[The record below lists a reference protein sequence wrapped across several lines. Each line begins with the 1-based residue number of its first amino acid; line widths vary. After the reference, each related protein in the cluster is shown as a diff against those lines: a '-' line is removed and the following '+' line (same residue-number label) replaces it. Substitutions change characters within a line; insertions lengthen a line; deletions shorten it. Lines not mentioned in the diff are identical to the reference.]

1 MALQV
6 PRNRHSFL
14 HIPIYTE
21 CRLLLKGSGKS
32 TVAALLERFYEPC
45 DGQISID
52 GTPLNEM
59 DPSWIR
65 QQIGFINQEP
75 VLFAASIADNIRYGN
90 PDATDEEVRSAAR
103 KANAE
108 TFIEAFPD
116 GYDTMVGERGTSL
129 SGGQKQRV
137 AIARAILKNPKV
149 WTEISRMRSYL
160 NDSISPS

>member
-1 MALQV
+1 MT
-6 PRNRHSFL
+6 
-14 HIPIYTE
+14 IYTD
-21 CRLLLKGSGKS
+21 CRLLLEGSGKS

-59 DPSWIR
+59 DPSWTR

-149 WTEISRMRSYL
+149 WTLISRMLSYL
-160 NDSISPS
+160 NDLHFQ

>member
-1 MALQV
+1 MFPYVRMSSRCMLT
-6 PRNRHSFL
+6 
-14 HIPIYTE
+14 PI
-21 CRLLLKGSGKS
+21 LFNWQGSGKS
-32 TVAALLERFYEPC
+32 TVASLLERFYEPC
-45 DGQISID
+45 SGQILID
-52 GTPLNEM
+52 GVPLSEM

-65 QQIGFINQEP
+65 QQIGYINQEP

-90 PDATDEEVRSAAR
+90 PDASDEEVRAAAR

-149 WTEISRMRSYL
+149 
-160 NDSISPS
+160 

>member
-1 MALQV
+1 M
-6 PRNRHSFL
+6 
-14 HIPIYTE
+14 
-21 CRLLLKGSGKS
+21 LLKGSGKS

>member
-1 MALQV
+1 M
-6 PRNRHSFL
+6 
-14 HIPIYTE
+14 YTD
-21 CRLLLKGSGKS
+21 CRLLLEGSGKS

-149 WTEISRMRSYL
+149 WTMITRMLSYL
-160 NDSISPS
+160 ND